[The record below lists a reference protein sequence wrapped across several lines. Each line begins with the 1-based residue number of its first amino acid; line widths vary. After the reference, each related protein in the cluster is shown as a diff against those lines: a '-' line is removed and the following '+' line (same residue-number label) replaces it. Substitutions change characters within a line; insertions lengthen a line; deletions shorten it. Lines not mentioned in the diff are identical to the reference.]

1 MFKTIVIMKK
11 ILTLILVSALGGAL
25 SLGTYLVFF
34 DKSDIVEASNENSI
48 STVIPANYKTEIA
61 NAAEKTDFTVIAEK
75 TVNAVVHVK
84 NVSTAP
90 TNSNPLYQ
98 FFYGTTEPSMQRI
111 VGTGSGVIIS
121 PDGYIITN
129 NHVIKGAKKLEI
141 TLNNKETYNADIV
154 GVDESTDIA
163 LLKINQE
170 NLPHILIG
178 DSDNLQVGEWVL
190 AVGNPF
196 NLTSTVTAGI
206 VSAKAR
212 DINISNNNSKIESF
226 IQTDAAVNPGN
237 SGGAL
242 VNVRG
247 ELIGINTAIS
257 SQTGSYIG
265 YSFAVPSNIAKKV
278 IEDILEFGN
287 VQRAYLGINYEEL
300 NSEKAIDFGISNTEG
315 VMITRVLDHGAAK
328 EAGLQAN
335 DIITKM
341 DNIKITQFSDLQG
354 FLGSKR
360 PGDVVKVS
368 ILRDENDLI
377 VPLKL
382 KNQFGKFEYGNSDF
396 SSYFIGELKPISKSE
411 MNRFNINYGV
421 KIVDLKNEELQRTY
435 GLQSGDII
443 LDIEDQKVR
452 TVLEV
457 EQLLKKYQNK
467 DYVVIQILTQQGK
480 LGYIRLRE
488 N

>member
-1 MFKTIVIMKK
+1 MKK
-11 ILTLILVSALGGAL
+11 ILSLIVVSALGGAL
-25 SLGTYLVFF
+25 TLGTYLLFF
-34 DKSDIVEASNENSI
+34 ENSGRTNTIENSSLPIAIPASYDGMEAS
-48 STVIPANYKTEIA
+48 
-61 NAAEKTDFTVIAEK
+61 AAEKTDFTGIAK
-75 TVNAVVHVK
+75 QSVNAVVHVK
-84 NVSTAP
+84 NLSVASSG
-90 TNSNPLYQ
+90 SNPLLK
-98 FFYGTTEPSMQRI
+98 FFYGQSFEKGDTRV

-121 PDGYIITN
+121 SDGYIVTN
-129 NHVIKGAKKLEI
+129 NHVIKGAKKLEV
-141 TLNNKETYNADIV
+141 TLNNKVTYSAEII
-154 GVDESTDIA
+154 GIDESTDIA
-163 LLKINQE
+163 LLKIDE
-170 NLPHILIG
+170 NDLPSLIIG

-212 DINISNNNSKIESF
+212 NIHLSSSNNRIESF

-287 VQRAYLGINYEEL
+287 VQRAYLGINYDEL
-300 NSEKAIDFGISNTEG
+300 NGEKANSFGVSSSEG
-315 VMITRVLDHGAAK
+315 VIITKVIDQGAAQ
-328 EAGLQAN
+328 EAGLEAN
-335 DIITKM
+335 DIIVKM
-341 DNIKITQFSDLQG
+341 DKVAISKFSDLQG

-360 PGDVVKVS
+360 PGDTVAVTIIRNEQEEVIPVK
-368 ILRDENDLI
+368 LR
-377 VPLKL
+377 
-382 KNQFGKFEYGNSDF
+382 NQFGKLEFGKTDF
-396 SSYFIGELKPISKSE
+396 TNYYIGELTPMPKKDAD
-411 MNRFNINYGV
+411 RFEINYGV
-421 KIVDLKNEELQRTY
+421 KIVHLNNDILYQRY
-435 GLQSGDII
+435 GIESGDFI
-443 LDIEDQKVR
+443 LSVEDVKVSASD
-452 TVLEV
+452 EV
-457 EQLLKKYQNK
+457 EVLLKKYQNK
-467 DYVVIQILTQQGK
+467 EYVVLEILTKGGK

>member
-1 MFKTIVIMKK
+1 MKK
-11 ILTLILVSALGGAL
+11 ILSLILVSALGGSL
-25 SLGTYLVFF
+25 TLGTYLLFF
-34 DKSDIVEASNENSI
+34 NNTEIDSRIN
-48 STVIPANYKTEIA
+48 KTELPVLPA
-61 NAAEKTDFTVIAEK
+61 SYMPNAASPAENTDFTEIAEK
-75 TVNAVVHVK
+75 TVHAVVHVK
-84 NVSTAP
+84 NVALSP
-90 TNSNPLYQ
+90 SSVNPLME
-98 FFYGTTEPSMQRI
+98 FFYGPSGENRQTV

-121 PDGYIITN
+121 ADGYIITN
-129 NHVIKGAKKLEI
+129 NHVIAGARKLEI
-141 TLNNKETYNADIV
+141 TLNNKSTYQADVV
-154 GVDESTDIA
+154 GVDESSDIA
-163 LLKINQE
+163 LLKINAT
-170 NLPHILIG
+170 NLPYLPFG
-178 DSDNLQVGEWVL
+178 NSDNLRVGEWVL

-212 DINISNNNSKIESF
+212 DINISNNSNKIESF

-265 YSFAVPSNIAKKV
+265 YSFAVPSNISKKV

-300 NSEKAIDFGISNTEG
+300 DSSKATDFGVSTTEG
-315 VMITRVLDHGAAK
+315 VIITRVIDSGAAK

-341 DNIKITQFSDLQG
+341 DNVRIANFSDLQG

-360 PGDVVKVS
+360 PGDMVKVS
-368 ILRDENDLI
+368 VLRNGDINVI
-377 VPLKL
+377 PVKL
-382 KNQFGKFEYGNSDF
+382 KNQFGKFEYGKTDF
-396 SSYFIGELKPISKSE
+396 SNYFIGKLEPISKSDARKFE
-411 MNRFNINYGV
+411 IDYGV
-421 KIVDLKNEELQRTY
+421 KIVNLKNVSLQQTY
-435 GLQSGDII
+435 GIENGDII
-443 LDIEDQKVR
+443 LSIEDVKVSS
-452 TVLEV
+452 ESDV
-457 EQLLKKYQNK
+457 EQLLKKNQNK
-467 DYVVIQILTQQGK
+467 EYVVVQILTQKGK
-480 LGYIRLRE
+480 LGYIRLRG